1 MEKLAPSVPLVMP
14 SLKLVPAQ
22 LAKILDVLLVML
34 LEPPNAHLARW
45 VIGWPTN
52 NALHVLTAKPP

>member
-34 LEPPNAHLARW
+34 LVPPNAHLARW
-45 VIGWPTN
+45 VIG
-52 NALHVLTAKPP
+52 